1 MLRFMPAKLVH
12 KTHRCKFVGQ
22 TANYG
27 DIRLCVWTKCK
38 GLGRMTKQKSA
49 EQLAGIKYYTYLCRK
64 TDAYIALVFGIC
76 FFFYMNEH
84 EPIHVHISY
93 GGKKAKIE
101 LSPAVRVI
109 YNHGIKEQVMK
120 KAINT
125 CNNYREEF
133 IEEWHKCFD

>member
-1 MLRFMPAKLVH
+1 MPTLL
-12 KTHRCKFVGQ
+12 
-22 TANYG
+22 
-27 DIRLCVWTKCK
+27 I
-38 GLGRMTKQKSA
+38 
-49 EQLAGIKYYTYLCRK
+49 
-64 TDAYIALVFGIC
+64 VFGIR
-76 FFFYMNEH
+76 FFFYMDEH

-125 CNNYREEF
+125 CHNYREEF

>member
-1 MLRFMPAKLVH
+1 M
-12 KTHRCKFVGQ
+12 
-22 TANYG
+22 
-27 DIRLCVWTKCK
+27 D
-38 GLGRMTKQKSA
+38 
-49 EQLAGIKYYTYLCRK
+49 
-64 TDAYIALVFGIC
+64 
-76 FFFYMNEH
+76 EH

-101 LSPAVRVI
+101 LCPSVRVI

-133 IEEWHKCFD
+133 IEE

>member
-1 MLRFMPAKLVH
+1 
-12 KTHRCKFVGQ
+12 
-22 TANYG
+22 
-27 DIRLCVWTKCK
+27 
-38 GLGRMTKQKSA
+38 MTKQKSA
-49 EQLAGIKYYTYLCRK
+49 ESLAGIKYYTYLCRK
-64 TDAYIALVFGIC
+64 T
-76 FFFYMNEH
+76 

-125 CNNYREEF
+125 CKNYREEF